1 MFTASTTAKMYS
13 LKNIYNISLLLIAA
27 HHCFVA
33 AELEVP
39 RTTPTTVLSPSTS
52 LEIPWTITSAATTTE
67 VQKTTLLTITTTP
80 TADQNMTSAIT
91 SISTATSPSAPPSTA
106 SPTGVIN
113 DAKLFIVG
121 ILPYGNPFYVPD
133 PIIEYDPKTATS
145 SAVAAK
151 PSICGRIFQMI
162 AILVFVRIGL
172 DVVEDLRLEE
182 RTRRHTG
189 VYRGNNS
196 NFVYVS

>member
-1 MFTASTTAKMYS
+1 MYS
-13 LKNIYNISLLLIAA
+13 LKNAYDISLLIIAA
-27 HHCFVA
+27 LQCFVA

-39 RTTPTTVLSPSTS
+39 RTTPTIVLSPSTS
-52 LEIPWTITSAATTTE
+52 LELPWTITSAATTTE
-67 VQKTTLLTITTTP
+67 VQKPTLLTIATTP

-91 SISTATSPSAPPSTA
+91 SISTANSPSAAPSTA
-106 SPTGVIN
+106 ILTGAIN
-113 DAKLFIVG
+113 NAKLFIEG
-121 ILPYGNPFYVPD
+121 ILPYGNPFYAPD
-133 PIIEYDPKTATS
+133 PIIEYDPETATS
-145 SAVAAK
+145 AVVAAK

-162 AILVFVRIGL
+162 AILVFLRIGL

-182 RTRRHTG
+182 RTRRNTG